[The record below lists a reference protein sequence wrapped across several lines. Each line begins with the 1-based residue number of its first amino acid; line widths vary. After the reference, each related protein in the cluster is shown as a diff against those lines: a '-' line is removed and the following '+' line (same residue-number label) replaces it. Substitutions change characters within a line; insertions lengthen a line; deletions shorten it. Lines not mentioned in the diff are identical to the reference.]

1 MKIKL
6 IAVGK
11 TDSSAIEGLYNEY
24 IRRLSRMGDF
34 SLEII
39 PDVKNT
45 KNLSQVE
52 QKTREGEAILSSV
65 SSTDIVI
72 LLDERGR
79 EYTSMEFAA
88 YLQKHMNS
96 GIRTLCFVIGGP
108 YGFSDAVYN
117 RANGKISLSRMTFS
131 HQMIRLFFIEQI
143 YRAHTIMAGLPYHHQ

>member
-11 TDSSAIEGLYNEY
+11 TDSNAIEGLYNEY
-24 IRRLSRMGDF
+24 IKRLSRMGDF

>member
-24 IRRLSRMGDF
+24 IKRLSRMGDF

-96 GIRTLCFVIGGP
+96 GIRSLCFVIGGP

>member
-11 TDSSAIEGLYNEY
+11 TASSAIEGLYNEY
-24 IRRLSRMGDF
+24 IKRLSRMGDF

>member
-24 IRRLSRMGDF
+24 IKRLSRMGDF

>member
-24 IRRLSRMGDF
+24 IKRLSRMGDF

-143 YRAHTIMAGLPYHHQ
+143 YRAHNIMAGLPYHHQ

>member
-24 IRRLSRMGDF
+24 IKRLSRMGDF

-143 YRAHTIMAGLPYHHQ
+143 YRAHGIMAGLPYHHQ